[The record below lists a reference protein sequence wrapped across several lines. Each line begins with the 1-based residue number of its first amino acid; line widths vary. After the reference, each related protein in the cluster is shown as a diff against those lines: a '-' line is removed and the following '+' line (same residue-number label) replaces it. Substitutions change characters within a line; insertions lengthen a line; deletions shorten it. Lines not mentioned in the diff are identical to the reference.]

1 MLLSEDSFR
10 CAALP
15 LVEVKVAD
23 LGTVFALPVTTLGMS
38 AALAQQVQV
47 KYKCSAMSVVAEY

>member
-1 MLLSEDSFR
+1 MPLSEDSFR
-10 CAALP
+10 FAALL

-23 LGTVFALPVTTLGMS
+23 QGTVFALPVTTLGMND
-38 AALAQQVQV
+38 ALALQVQV